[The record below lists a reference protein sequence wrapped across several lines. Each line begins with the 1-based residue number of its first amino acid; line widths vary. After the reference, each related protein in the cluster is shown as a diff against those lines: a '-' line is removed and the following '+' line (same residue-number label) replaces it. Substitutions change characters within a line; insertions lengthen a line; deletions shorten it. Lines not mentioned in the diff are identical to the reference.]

1 MKTAAAALIL
11 YLGLGCAAGLPVEKL
26 MSRARRLS
34 TDDDNDLA
42 FSNQCSNEIQAFLD
56 CPTAAGTT
64 LGDDDYWAADDDDD
78 FNPTSCADVQ
88 TQLTG
93 LCGEGPARQNI
104 TRTWNARTNSLL
116 RVSPALHAN

>member
-34 TDDDNDLA
+34 TNDDGDDA
-42 FSNQCSNEIQAFLD
+42 SFPECSNEANALYA

-64 LGDDDYWAADDDDD
+64 LGDDDYWTADDDDD
-78 FNPTSCADVQ
+78 ATTTTSIRP
-88 TQLTG
+88 
-93 LCGEGPARQNI
+93 PAPRC
-104 TRTWNARTNSLL
+104 RRC
-116 RVSPALHAN
+116 